1 METIEIN
8 NFNHLSNGE
17 NLGQIAALAQVENGI
32 VYEIL
37 SENSDLEYIDFLNL
51 TRAVEVLAEFFD
63 VNTVSVSNNN
73 LLCSVA
79 LGSSIEDAFQ
89 KAMESEPL
97 ALIGGTVGFSKEVT
111 SDVVKLLKSMNVKNI
126 IAPSYSKG
134 ALNSLLEFTQ
144 INVIQIKSPLQELL
158 GFITKDIKVTPF
170 GYLVQEQNFSKLTK
184 QNFKV
189 AGKVKPTQ
197 QQAEDAIFAWKVAKY
212 AKSNSVVIAKDLSTK
227 AIVQGAANNITCA
240 EQAMDIACENP
251 KDAVMAV
258 DSLIENEEVINAA
271 IQGRIGLIIEAGN
284 GFNSKSIVKLADKY
298 ELSIIHTGV
307 RNYRY

>member
-1 METIEIN
+1 MC
-8 NFNHLSNGE
+8 LC
-17 NLGQIAALAQVENGI
+17 L
-32 VYEIL
+32 VY
-37 SENSDLEYIDFLNL
+37 
-51 TRAVEVLAEFFD
+51 
-63 VNTVSVSNNN
+63 
-73 LLCSVA
+73 C
-79 LGSSIEDAFQ
+79 AF
-89 KAMESEPL
+89 
-97 ALIGGTVGFSKEVT
+97 T
-111 SDVVKLLKSMNVKNI
+111 
-126 IAPSYSKG
+126 
-134 ALNSLLEFTQ
+134 
-144 INVIQIKSPLQELL
+144 
-158 GFITKDIKVTPF
+158 
-170 GYLVQEQNFSKLTK
+170 
-184 QNFKV
+184 KV

-240 EQAMDIACENP
+240 EQAMDIACENS

-298 ELSIIHTGV
+298 ELSIIQTGV